1 MLKPRVL
8 LDPST
13 PDGGG
18 GTDNTGA
25 EDLHEVVI
33 DGETEKVSLEK
44 LKAKYQKEE
53 AADRK
58 WQESAEKEKKLGASV
73 QFDTDM
79 QTLQKDPNDEGAFRR
94 VADHL
99 GWDKTKIEGAVKLNR
114 QAEIRSAFGEDGAE
128 EGSEEAGE
136 AGEAPQVNLD
146 AIASKVAEKLF
157 PVMQEKLQV
166 GVSNMDPKTKRA
178 FMTVVNKHLN
188 ATLDY
193 AVDNDEVLGTFKKHG
208 NEKQQAAVTRMVQE
222 EAVRR
227 ASAGRD
233 LTDSAVV
240 KEVLQDVRSRV
251 AELGVSPANKPEP
264 VPGLGASGG
273 SGIGLH
279 QGNKASERPKEG
291 MASPAYGQYVWQQ
304 VAEAVHGK

>member
-136 AGEAPQVNLD
+136 AA
-146 AIASKVAEKLF
+146 
-157 PVMQEKLQV
+157 V
-166 GVSNMDPKTKRA
+166 GYWT
-178 FMTVVNKHLN
+178 
-188 ATLDY
+188 
-193 AVDNDEVLGTFKKHG
+193 EGG
-208 NEKQQAAVTRMVQE
+208 G
-222 EAVRR
+222 VRR
-227 ASAGRD
+227 MGRP
-233 LTDSAVV
+233 
-240 KEVLQDVRSRV
+240 
-251 AELGVSPANKPEP
+251 LGVVLSEENR
-264 VPGLGASGG
+264 V
-273 SGIGLH
+273 SGI
-279 QGNKASERPKEG
+279 
-291 MASPAYGQYVWQQ
+291 
-304 VAEAVHGK
+304 